1 MMKKKKKKKKM
12 EKEGI
17 NEGEE
22 DEDAEVT
29 KEKYGIAGGL
39 KMGRRRAAGCELF
52 DGVERGGEGGRKRKK
67 EEKGLGIWVR
77 KSFQGI

>member
-39 KMGRRRAAGCELF
+39 KMDRRRAAGCELF
-52 DGVERGGEGGRKRKK
+52 DGVERGGGAAENARRRKRGW
-67 EEKGLGIWVR
+67 EYG
-77 KSFQGI
+77 